1 MKLITFFI
9 IILIIIIITYNIQSI
24 ITTFNI
30 YFTFN
35 SPCDG
40 KLFLDNKNNKLNPLF
55 WERPEQYFITK
66 YVKSTDCVLELGGR
80 YGVASYCI
88 QNKLKNKKLH
98 LVVEPDKSV
107 LVSLH
112 QNIKN
117 NSMECKVFNGV
128 ISKKKQGIRQS
139 ELATFTYNYEDYE
152 SDIASDIESKSLY
165 SLELG
170 TKFNTIVVDCEGC
183 FVQFF
188 KENKNYILE
197 TITTIIIELDRIN
210 HDEILNI
217 LQNNNFKIIE
227 NFLNHI
233 IILRRIK

>member
-9 IILIIIIITYNIQSI
+9 IILIIIIISYNIRSI

-98 LVVEPDKSV
+98 LVVEADKSV

-112 QNIKN
+112 QNIRN
-117 NSMECKVFNGV
+117 NSMECKVFNEI
-128 ISKKKQGIRQS
+128 ISKNKV
-139 ELATFTYNYEDYE
+139 
-152 SDIASDIESKSLY
+152 
-165 SLELG
+165 LG
-170 TKFNTIVVDCEGC
+170 NLDLLLLHIITKIMN
-183 FVQFF
+183 
-188 KENKNYILE
+188 L
-197 TITTIIIELDRIN
+197 
-210 HDEILNI
+210 ILNQI
-217 LQNNNFKIIE
+217 LN
-227 NFLNHI
+227 LNLYI
-233 IILRRIK
+233 V

>member
-1 MKLITFFI
+1 MKLITFF

-66 YVKSTDCVLELGGR
+66 HVKSTDCVLELGGR

-112 QNIKN
+112 KNIRN

-139 ELATFTYNYEDYE
+139 GLATFTYNYEDYE
-152 SDIASDIESKSLY
+152 SDNESGIESKSLY

-188 KENKNYILE
+188 KENKNYISE
-197 TITTIIIELDRIN
+197 NITTIIIEVDRIN
-210 HDEILNI
+210 HDKILNI
-217 LQNNNFKIIE
+217 LII
-227 NFLNHI
+227 
-233 IILRRIK
+233 